1 MSLASTSPSSRPWIE
16 TLRRADWLDSERARG
31 YRNIL
36 LILTGAAIV
45 VWTALAVAHGGLDP
59 KGKPLGADF
68 PCFYAAS
75 RLALS
80 HHIADIYIPAR
91 HWAEQ
96 RAIFGTKVDDP
107 AFFYPPPYLL
117 ICLPLALL
125 PYLPSLA
132 VWMGLSGSVAL
143 AGLKPLIPDRT
154 ALLALA
160 AYPAVFSNLGHGN
173 NAFLTAGLFAF
184 AVLNAQRRPIIAGLV
199 LSVLVVKPHL
209 ALVLPLALLVTGRW
223 KMIAAAAGGT
233 LSLLAVSYLAFG
245 AEAWRGFFDVA
256 AFARSALEGRMI
268 GDEKMQ
274 SAFAAVRVLGGSVT
288 LAWTAQGV
296 VTLAA
301 CGAMALGLR
310 KTGDV
315 ATQAAIASCA
325 ALLATPYLY
334 DYDLMLAALPLLW
347 LFREGRR
354 TGFLPWE
361 KSVMIAAF
369 LLPLVSRL
377 IGGAIHVPTGPF
389 VLSALFAVVLTRSK
403 ADQLR

>member
-1 MSLASTSPSSRPWIE
+1 M
-16 TLRRADWLDSERARG
+16 
-31 YRNIL
+31 
-36 LILTGAAIV
+36 
-45 VWTALAVAHGGLDP
+45 
-59 KGKPLGADF
+59 
-68 PCFYAAS
+68 
-75 RLALS
+75 
-80 HHIADIYIPAR
+80 
-91 HWAEQ
+91 
-96 RAIFGTKVDDP
+96 
-107 AFFYPPPYLL
+107 
-117 ICLPLALL
+117 
-125 PYLPSLA
+125 
-132 VWMGLSGSVAL
+132 
-143 AGLKPLIPDRT
+143 
-154 ALLALA
+154 
-160 AYPAVFSNLGHGN
+160 
-173 NAFLTAGLFAF
+173 
-184 AVLNAQRRPIIAGLV
+184 
-199 LSVLVVKPHL
+199 
-209 ALVLPLALLVTGRW
+209 VLPLALLVTGRW